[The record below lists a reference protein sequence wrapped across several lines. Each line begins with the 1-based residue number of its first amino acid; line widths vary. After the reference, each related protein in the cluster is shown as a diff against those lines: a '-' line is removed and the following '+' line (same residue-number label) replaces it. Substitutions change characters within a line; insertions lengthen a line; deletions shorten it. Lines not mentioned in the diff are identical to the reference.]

1 MLCDRGSV
9 SHLHQIVDLNAAPN
23 AGFTDAGAVHA
34 GVRLHFNVAFQ
45 HRRAG
50 LGDLFPAISV
60 TGKTEAVASDNG
72 AILQNDV
79 VAQPAVFAYDSVR
92 MREEMV
98 ASACAAITH
107 NVRHEHSIVS
117 DLDILVNHHVGR
129 NVCLLANSGS
139 GCDYGCGM

>member
-9 SHLHQIVDLNAAPN
+9 SHLHQIVNLNAASN
-23 AGFTDAGAVHA
+23 AGFTNAGAVHA
-34 GVRLHFNVAFQ
+34 GVRLHLNVAFQ

-60 TGKTEAVASDNG
+60 TGKAEPVTSDNG
-72 AILQNDV
+72 AILQDDV

-98 ASACAAITH
+98 ANACAAIND
-107 NVRHEHSIVS
+107 NVRQEHSIVS
-117 DLDILVNHHVGR
+117 NLDIRSEERRVGKECR
-129 NVCLLANSGS
+129 SRWS
-139 GCDYGCGM
+139 PYH